1 MELEQH
7 VFFLCTQIVNRRDR
21 ALVDVLRPLQLLP
34 TEWRILGTL
43 RIKGP
48 LSMLELAQWTAYER
62 TRVTKILHQM
72 EERGWVERTTSEAD
86 RRSVLVRLAPAGA
99 TLHRKAERMVDELHA
114 AILAGLGEAEER
126 RLARSLADLRDRL
139 MALGY

>member
-99 TLHRKAERMVDELHA
+99 TLHRKAERMVDELNA